1 MDAIEALHNRVS
13 SPLLNEPAPTP
24 EQVQIMLKAA
34 IRAPDHKMLKPWRF
48 LIIEGQG
55 RERFGDLLARA
66 AKKKDPQVD
75 EEALTKARNK
85 PLRAPMIIVSI
96 ACLSDH
102 PKVPQV
108 EQIITA
114 GAAAN
119 NIVTAAFALGLG
131 AYWRTGS
138 PTYDEF
144 VKEGLGLTQN
154 EEIIGFIYLG
164 TANCR
169 SRRLFETD
177 VSECSRYWLG

>member
-13 SPLLNEPAPTP
+13 SSLLKEPAPTP
-24 EQVQIMLKAA
+24 QQVESLLKAA
-34 IRAPDHKMLKPWRF
+34 MRAPDHKMLKPWRF

-55 RERFGDLLARA
+55 REAFGELLAKA
-66 AKKKDPQVD
+66 AKAKDPQID

-85 PLRAPMIIVSI
+85 PFRAPMIIVSI
-96 ACLSDH
+96 ACLTDH

-138 PTYDEF
+138 PAFDDT
-144 VKEGLGLTQN
+144 VKAGLGLADN
-154 EEIIGFIYLG
+154 EQITGFIYLG
-164 TANCR
+164 APDGR
-169 SRRLFETD
+169 RRRLPESD
-177 VSECSRYWLG
+177 ISECSSYWPS